1 MSKSKS
7 KSKSNSRSKSSS
19 KKSANDAV
27 QMRQAKKDGSPSA
40 AAPPTDK
47 SKLLFDGPEW
57 NFDIVQ
63 DVYDAVEDI
72 ALNEMGLDIYANQ
85 IEVITAEQMLDAYSS
100 VGMPLMY
107 RHWSFGKRFVMDE
120 AAYRKGMRS
129 LAFEIVINSDP
140 CINYIMEENSMTM
153 QTLVIAHAAF
163 GHNHFFKNNY
173 QFKQW
178 TQADHI
184 LDYLAFAKSY
194 VAECEERHGQ
204 EAVEAILDSAH
215 ALMNHGVSRQRRPRV
230 RNPAAHAQKKAAA
243 RAQYEEETYDDLWR
257 TLPERLEDEKL
268 SPPKAK
274 AEQRVLGLPE
284 ENLLYFLEKHAPK
297 LADWQ
302 RELIRIVRSL
312 AQYFYPQRQTKVM
325 NEGCATFCHYEIMH
339 RLYERGQ
346 ITEGSML
353 EFLHSHSSVVFQPDY
368 SHRGYGGINP
378 YALGF
383 AMMQDIKRI
392 CEDPSD
398 EDRQWFP
405 DFAGNND
412 ALGTLKFA
420 WANFRDE
427 SFILQYLS
435 PKLIRDFK
443 FFTLHDNS
451 KRRALRVSTI
461 HNEQGYKDI
470 RRQLAASYDVTRQ
483 DPDLQ
488 IVDAD
493 LSGSRRLVVA
503 HHVRDG
509 VLLEQRQSSATLQHL
524 AQLWGYRVKLIEID
538 KFTDQVLFEQECLPI
553 P

>member
-1 MSKSKS
+1 MSNAKAPDSQSKEPAAGQGG
-7 KSKSNSRSKSSS
+7 
-19 KKSANDAV
+19 KSAGALTGSSRKAGARNLLY
-27 QMRQAKKDGSPSA
+27 DGA
-40 AAPPTDK
+40 
-47 SKLLFDGPEW
+47 EW
-57 NFDIVQ
+57 NFDLIGK
-63 DVYDAVEDI
+63 VYDAIEDI
-72 ALNEMGLDIYANQ
+72 AIGDMGLNIYANQ

-100 VGMPLMY
+100 IGMPLMY
-107 RHWSFGKRFVMDE
+107 RHWSFGKRFAMDE

-173 QFKQW
+173 QFRQW

-184 LDYLAFAKSY
+184 LDYLAFAKNY

-204 EAVEAILDSAH
+204 DAVEAILDSAH
-215 ALMNHGVSRQRRPRV
+215 ALMNHGVSRQRRPRP
-230 RNPAAHAQKKAAA
+230 RNREAHAQKKAAA
-243 RAQYEEETYDDLWR
+243 RAKYEEETFDDLWR
-257 TLPERLEDEKL
+257 TLPERQADGKNNPEASRTEHQSLD
-268 SPPKAK
+268 
-274 AEQRVLGLPE
+274 LPE
-284 ENLLYFLEKHAPK
+284 ENILYFLEKNAPQ
-297 LADWQ
+297 LQSWQ

-325 NEGCATFCHYEIMH
+325 NEGCATFCHYEILN

-346 ITEGSML
+346 ISEGSML

-368 SHRGYGGINP
+368 NHRSYSGINP

-392 CEDPSD
+392 CENPTKED
-398 EDRQWFP
+398 EKWFP
-405 DFAGNND
+405 DIAGNQD

-420 WANFRDE
+420 WENFRDE

-443 FFTLHDNS
+443 LFSLHDNS
-451 KRRALRVSTI
+451 KRRALRVCAI
-461 HNEQGYKDI
+461 HDERGYRNI
-470 RRQLAASYDVTRQ
+470 RQQLAASYDVTRQ

-488 IVDAD
+488 IIDAD

-503 HHVRDG
+503 HYVRDG
-509 VLLEQRQSSATLQHL
+509 ILLDKRQSSASLQHL

-538 KFTDQVLFEQECLPI
+538 KQTDQVIHEQECLPM